1 MADSDFWRKLRID
14 FEGLQPAQFSLIWSS
29 RLPMSL
35 EGKLLQSQWSWWRV
49 PDQSLTARLSAIA
62 LRGAKALGYDSEDAW
77 YDKLRKAKFTE
88 FKLTGNAREKQ
99 PDGSVLDS
107 EFGSIDNVVK
117 ESITLCHVL
126 EAQDVPYAQACTVEA
141 SDNPE
146 WPGDPLFENPFAK
159 TDPNYCAVAP
169 YFEMQ
174 NRFSALGEEYPDLSA
189 RWRADLGSWQS
200 WPMSHASARS
210 MTRLTPRAEPVPC
223 APGGDLH
230 LRTVAGEAAERFL
243 IQAGI
248 GSDVEWRMRI
258 LARDRWLKADAFEPW
273 ELWLHAI
280 REFWLT
286 AREKAVAGGTDAVAF
301 EGIAEP
307 LGYRIGK
314 SIAIGGRVWS
324 LMVTRHEPL
333 SRIIKRRLLEAI
345 GPTEEVAGAIQ
356 NGKIAHAFRAGAY
369 FTGVLAADRV
379 RKLEPS
385 ARPALTP
392 QRKIGRPR
400 EDRNDK
406 IRAAWRDQGSPP
418 VTGEIC
424 DKLGKQFFADELRD
438 KKPGSLQH
446 KRVRERVRKTIE
458 RTPAT

>member
-1 MADSDFWRKLRID
+1 
-14 FEGLQPAQFSLIWSS
+14 
-29 RLPMSL
+29 
-35 EGKLLQSQWSWWRV
+35 
-49 PDQSLTARLSAIA
+49 
-62 LRGAKALGYDSEDAW
+62 
-77 YDKLRKAKFTE
+77 
-88 FKLTGNAREKQ
+88 
-99 PDGSVLDS
+99 
-107 EFGSIDNVVK
+107 
-117 ESITLCHVL
+117 
-126 EAQDVPYAQACTVEA
+126 
-141 SDNPE
+141 
-146 WPGDPLFENPFAK
+146 
-159 TDPNYCAVAP
+159 
-169 YFEMQ
+169 
-174 NRFSALGEEYPDLSA
+174 
-189 RWRADLGSWQS
+189 
-200 WPMSHASARS
+200 
-210 MTRLTPRAEPVPC
+210 
-223 APGGDLH
+223 
-230 LRTVAGEAAERFL
+230 
-243 IQAGI
+243 
-248 GSDVEWRMRI
+248 
-258 LARDRWLKADAFEPW
+258 
-273 ELWLHAI
+273 
-280 REFWLT
+280 
-286 AREKAVAGGTDAVAF
+286 
-301 EGIAEP
+301 
-307 LGYRIGK
+307 
-314 SIAIGGRVWS
+314 
-324 LMVTRHEPL
+324 MVTRHEPL

>member
-1 MADSDFWRKLRID
+1 
-14 FEGLQPAQFSLIWSS
+14 
-29 RLPMSL
+29 MSL

-248 GSDVEWRMRI
+248 RSAEESRI

-286 AREKAVAGGTDAVAF
+286 AREKAVAGGTDAGAF

>member
-1 MADSDFWRKLRID
+1 
-14 FEGLQPAQFSLIWSS
+14 
-29 RLPMSL
+29 MSL

-107 EFGSIDNVVK
+107 EFGSIDDVVK

-126 EAQDVPYAQACTVEA
+126 EAQNVPYAQACTVEA
-141 SDNPE
+141 SHDPE
-146 WPGDPLFENPFAK
+146 WPGDPLFENPFRK
-159 TDPNYCAVAP
+159 TDPKYSVVAP

-200 WPMSHASARS
+200 WPMSHASAQS
-210 MTRLTPRAEPVPC
+210 MTRLTPPAEPVPY

-230 LRTVAGEAAERFL
+230 LRTVADEAAERFL

-248 GSDVEWRMRI
+248 RSAEESRI
-258 LARDRWLKADAFEPW
+258 LARDRWLKADAFDPW
-273 ELWLHAI
+273 EFWLHDI

-286 AREKAVAGGTDAVAF
+286 AREEAVAAGTDVRAF
-301 EGIAEP
+301 DKTAEA
-307 LGYRIGK
+307 LGYRIGT
-314 SIAIGGRVWS
+314 SIPIGERVWS

-333 SRIIKRRLLEAI
+333 RRIIRRRPLEAI
-345 GPTEEVAGAIQ
+345 GPTEEVAGWIH
-356 NGKIAHAFRAGAY
+356 NGEIAHAFRAGAY

-379 RKLEPS
+379 RKLEAS

-392 QRKIGRPR
+392 TPPASLKAARERRLADAQGNWLPTAKRKIPFTWIH
-400 EDRNDK
+400 K
-406 IRAAWRDQGSPP
+406 AAGVDHKDAYAWKNGLLPNTSVMAENIERVLKQPNPPSPP
-418 VTGEIC
+418 PL
-424 DKLGKQFFADELRD
+424 K
-438 KKPGSLQH
+438 
-446 KRVRERVRKTIE
+446 
-458 RTPAT
+458 